1 MVISNKKSMNPSLL
15 TDKNTIID
23 KFKSLKDFEDIAN
36 MLEVPTKELW
46 NILVDSNK
54 QNYSTFVI

>member
-1 MVISNKKSMNPSLL
+1 MNPSLL